1 MTYVTS
7 SSRGTKA
14 RLSLIGAA
22 GRVVSEKGLGGV
34 RIRDIAAEAGVS
46 PAAVLYHYP
55 ETDDLMLDVHRA
67 AVDEYVEAR
76 RAEQQ
81 QSFDP
86 RHRLVSAV
94 IAGVP
99 PYTDPRIIKQL
110 YEMHGLARR
119 SPEHAELMSSLWQ
132 REHAQYVQV
141 IEDGI
146 SRGYFAPT
154 RKPAE
159 VARMLLSMEDGLVLH
174 LVSENKHLSPEK
186 VIDTFIHFAEDAL
199 HCTGLVRLS
208 RRLIKHRAEA
218 EHEDA

>member
-1 MTYVTS
+1 MTS

-55 ETDDLMLDVHRA
+55 ETDALMLDVHRA

-81 QSFDP
+81 RSFDP

-99 PYTDPRIIKQL
+99 PYTDPGVIKQL

-119 SPEHAELMSSLWQ
+119 SSEHAELMSSLWR
-132 REHAQYVQV
+132 REHSQYVQV

-146 SRGYFAPT
+146 RLGYFAPT

-174 LVSENKHLSPEK
+174 LVSENKHLNPDK
-186 VIDTFIHFAEDAL
+186 VIDTFIHFAEDIL
-199 HCTGLVRLS
+199 HCSGLVRLS
-208 RRLIKHRAEA
+208 RRLIKDRADA

>member
-1 MTYVTS
+1 MTS

-14 RLSLIGAA
+14 RTSLIGAA
-22 GRVVSEKGLGGV
+22 GRIVSEKGIGGV
-34 RIRDIAAEAGVS
+34 RIREIAAEAGVS

-99 PYTDPRIIKQL
+99 PYANPATIRQL

-119 SPEHAELMSSLWQ
+119 SPAHADLMASLWK
-132 REHAQYVQV
+132 REHSQYVTV

-146 SRGYFAPT
+146 RLGYFSPN

-174 LVSENKHLSPEK
+174 LVSDNKYLTADK
-186 VIDTFIHFAEDAL
+186 VIETFLHFAEDAL
-199 HCTGLVRLS
+199 QCPGLIRLS
-208 RRLIKHRAEA
+208 RRLTKALNEA
-218 EHEDA
+218 MENED